1 MVILMPKIGLIS
13 GMMKPREQLQPK
25 GRVRLK
31 KQIIQVGTAVD
42 RVAVTTLP
50 VYRNHPTIAH
60 LHTVPR
66 RVIHPHQIQI
76 FQEISRKLVIKV

>member
-1 MVILMPKIGLIS
+1 MPKIGLIS

-42 RVAVTTLP
+42 RVAVTTPP
-50 VYRNHPTIAH
+50 VYRNHHTIAH
-60 LHTVPR
+60 RHTVLC
-66 RVIHPHQIQI
+66 RVVHPHQIQI
-76 FQEISRKLVIKV
+76 LAEIFRKLVIKV